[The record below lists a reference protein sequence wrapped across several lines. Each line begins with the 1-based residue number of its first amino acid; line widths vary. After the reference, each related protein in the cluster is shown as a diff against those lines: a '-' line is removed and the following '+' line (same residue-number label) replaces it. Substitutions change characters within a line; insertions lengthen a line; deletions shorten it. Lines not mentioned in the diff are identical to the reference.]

1 MSIERQKA
9 MLEQQIADVLNGI
22 DEAKRNRG
30 ENFTIKQL
38 EKDWKID

>member
-1 MSIERQKA
+1 
-9 MLEQQIADVLNGI
+9 MLEQQIADLIKGI

-38 EKDWKID
+38 EKTRKGLENRQVK